1 MDGGGRKPRN
11 VRAEQAIRAFEKLGY
26 QVVRVR
32 GSHYVLKH
40 EEKGVLIIPFH
51 RGTVKA
57 GILLDAVDKAGLSV
71 AEFEK
76 LL

>member
-1 MDGGGRKPRN
+1 LSDGGRRLRD
-11 VRAEQAIRAFEKLGY
+11 VRIQQAVAAFQRLGY

-40 EEKGVLIIPFH
+40 PTKGMLVLPFH
-51 RGTVKA
+51 RGTVKV
-57 GILLDAVDKAGLSV
+57 GIILAALKKAELSV
-71 AEFEK
+71 AEFEE

>member
-1 MDGGGRKPRN
+1 MSDGGRRLRS
-11 VRAEQAIRAFEKLGY
+11 VRIQRALVAFQRLGY

-40 EEKGVLIIPFH
+40 ATKGMLVLPFH
-51 RGTVKA
+51 RGTVKV
-57 GILLDAVDKAGLSV
+57 GLLMDALEKAEISV
-71 AEFEK
+71 EEFEE